1 MICPY
6 RVVRAMSLYAK
17 WTRNSLKYIAKIN
30 LVRMRE
36 ASVHI
41 KWFIFSIHIYIIPS
55 PLALRSLPD
64 ERRITIPAGAAHRD
78 PSLRGVA
85 PHSE

>member
-1 MICPY
+1 MRLC
-6 RVVRAMSLYAK
+6 AK

-30 LVRMRE
+30 LVRVRE

-55 PLALRSLPD
+55 PRSVLFRMSAELPFRPVLHTAILARGKLPH
-64 ERRITIPAGAAHRD
+64 ILNKI
-78 PSLRGVA
+78 LIYI
-85 PHSE
+85 